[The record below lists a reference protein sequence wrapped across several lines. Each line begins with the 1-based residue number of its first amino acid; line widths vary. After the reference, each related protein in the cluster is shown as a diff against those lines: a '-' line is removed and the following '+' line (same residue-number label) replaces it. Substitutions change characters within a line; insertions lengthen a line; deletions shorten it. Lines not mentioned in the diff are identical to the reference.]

1 MQLVRWPKQFDVI
14 VTDNL
19 FGDML
24 SDVAAML
31 TGSLGMLPSASL
43 GAEDKKTGKRKA
55 LYEPVHGSA
64 PDIAGKGL
72 ANPIA
77 MIGSLAMCLR
87 YSFGLGEAAD
97 ALEKAVANVL
107 GSGLRTK
114 DIAAPGANA
123 IGTAGMG
130 DAVVAELRRALK

>member
-1 MQLVRWPKQFDVI
+1 
-14 VTDNL
+14 
-19 FGDML
+19 
-24 SDVAAML
+24 
-31 TGSLGMLPSASL
+31 
-43 GAEDKKTGKRKA
+43 
-55 LYEPVHGSA
+55 
-64 PDIAGKGL
+64 
-72 ANPIA
+72 

-123 IGTAGMG
+123 IGTSGMG
-130 DAVVAELRRALK
+130 DAVVSELRRVLK